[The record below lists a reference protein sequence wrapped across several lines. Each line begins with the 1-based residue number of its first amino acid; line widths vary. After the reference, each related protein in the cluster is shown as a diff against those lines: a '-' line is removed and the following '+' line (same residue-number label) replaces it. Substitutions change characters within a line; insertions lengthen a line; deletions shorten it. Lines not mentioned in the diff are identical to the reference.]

1 MISLCLFIDGQT
13 GSGKSL
19 SLAHILHYAHNSKFI
34 LYHIP
39 YGKIILNIFSIN
51 YFLLKNFF
59 FLVPIWL
66 KYDRKEVNWSTTK
79 SGLADIP
86 LIAAQ
91 WLKHFKHQNE
101 VLLNELNVSIIL
113 KYNGN
118 HNKYNAL
125 KAFLHCLKS
134 CTNLCLSFENNI

>member
-1 MISLCLFIDGQT
+1 MVKLCLTI
-13 GSGKSL
+13 
-19 SLAHILHYAHNSKFI
+19 
-34 LYHIP
+34 
-39 YGKIILNIFSIN
+39 
-51 YFLLKNFF
+51 FLLIIFYTLFF

-79 SGLADIP
+79 NGLADIP

-101 VLLNELNVSIIL
+101 VLLNELNVSIFS

-118 HNKYNAL
+118 HNRYI
-125 KAFLHCLKS
+125 
-134 CTNLCLSFENNI
+134 ENNI